1 MKVEF
6 SIIQFFFIKLINVFE
21 HAFFFIEEPYP
32 YSVFRF
38 PAIWIEEIK
47 DYFLD
52 KSVLQ
57 VLIDDVCLCL
67 VERKCDEVF
76 EPKIFLHNQVSQP
89 IFCAP
94 PI

>member
-1 MKVEF
+1 MKVQF
-6 SIIQFFFIKLINVFE
+6 SIIEFFFFKIINVFE
-21 HAFFFIEEPYP
+21 HAFFFIEEPDP
-32 YSVFRF
+32 HSVFWF
-38 PAIWIEEIK
+38 SAIWIEEIK
-47 DYFLD
+47 DDFLD

-76 EPKIFLHNQVSQP
+76 ELKIFLHNQVPQP

-94 PI
+94 PL